1 MNLKRHIHMLRHT
14 AALISHSDKQHT
26 NTDVALGS
34 RCTSSEHNSAE
45 ATRGE
50 LFCRTPINAS
60 TSNPATPCWLC
71 RSINSMYDGACCC
84 YLLVEQ
90 FSVSGSEPLYFVYV
104 EFRHM
109 GEIPIEYFEL
119 ILSLIAAESAA
130 KPLLRAFWN
139 LSVLCGSAEYCV
151 RVP

>member
-1 MNLKRHIHMLRHT
+1 
-14 AALISHSDKQHT
+14 
-26 NTDVALGS
+26 
-34 RCTSSEHNSAE
+34 
-45 ATRGE
+45 
-50 LFCRTPINAS
+50 
-60 TSNPATPCWLC
+60 
-71 RSINSMYDGACCC
+71 MYDGACCC

-139 LSVLCGSAEYCV
+139 LSVLCGSAEYCA